1 MDENKIAELR
11 ARAENL
17 YRNKQYLCSESLFTV
32 VNDHLGRPVPAEV
45 VRLASG
51 FPVGMG
57 LAGCSCGALTGGIMA
72 LGLKY
77 GRTEPGADNAAA
89 LAKAKELH
97 DWFHKEFGSTCCKVL
112 IRRFT
117 FGSPEHMKQCIRITG
132 TVTEQVLRML
142 PQESAADNH
151 APRRVG

>member
-1 MDENKIAELR
+1 MDEKTIAELR
-11 ARAENL
+11 ARAETL
-17 YRNKQYLCSESLFTV
+17 YRDKQYLCSESLFTV
-32 VNDHLGRPVPAEV
+32 VNDYLGQPVPPET

-77 GRTEPGADNAAA
+77 GRGAPGQDNAVA

-97 DWFHKEFGSTCCKVL
+97 DWFHQEFGSTCCKVL
-112 IRRFT
+112 IRKFE
-117 FGSPEHMKQCIRITG
+117 FGSPEHMEQCIWITG
-132 TVTEQVLRML
+132 AATEQVLRML
-142 PQESAADNH
+142 PQN
-151 APRRVG
+151 R

>member
-1 MDENKIAELR
+1 MDEKTIAELR

-17 YRNKQYLCSESLFTV
+17 YRDKQYLCSESLFTV
-32 VNDHLGRPVPAEV
+32 VNDHLGQPVPPET

-57 LAGCSCGALTGGIMA
+57 MAGCSCGALTGGIMA

-77 GRTEPGADNAAA
+77 GRREPGQDNAVA
-89 LAKAKELH
+89 LSKAKALH

-112 IRRFT
+112 IRKFE
-117 FGSPEHMKQCIRITG
+117 FGSPEHMEQCIRITG

-142 PQESAADNH
+142 PKE
-151 APRRVG
+151 G